1 LPNFCPDGRH
11 RTRLLALVAIPA
23 AFFTAATVALP
34 TARPSQ
40 VDAGVLIERD
50 VVYGRASGE
59 RLLLDAYLPRG
70 GRLRPAI
77 VYFHGGGFRAGDK
90 AYFAPGE
97 QAFAPSALRLVRLGF
112 AVFSVNYRLE
122 PPAPFPAAIV
132 DALRSVRWLRAH
144 ARSFGVDP
152 ARLASF
158 GASAGGNLAA
168 LVATIGRGPL
178 DRSARVRAAVSW
190 SGPMDLGLFD
200 RELAPSSGSSFI
212 ERYMGCSQTV
222 CPSRYAFASPVDHV
236 DRSDP
241 PLLLANGTAEIVP
254 LAQAREM
261 SSRLAAAHVPH
272 DLLVVP
278 GSRHAAEYD
287 ASVWARTVRFL
298 LRNLPPRREQQ
309 ARGNQERGLEEM
321 TAQRHHRPM
330 MG

>member
-1 LPNFCPDGRH
+1 
-11 RTRLLALVAIPA
+11 LALVAIA
-23 AFFTAATVALP
+23 AALFIGVSVAPP

-50 VVYGRASGE
+50 LSYGHAGGQS
-59 RLLLDAYLPRG
+59 LLLDAYLPRR
-70 GRLRPAI
+70 GRLSPAI
-77 VYFHGGGFRAGDK
+77 VFFHGGGFRAGDK
-90 AYFAPGE
+90 AFFAPGE

-132 DALRSVRWLRAH
+132 DALRSVRWIRAH
-144 ARSFGVDP
+144 ARRFGVDR

-178 DRSARVRAAVSW
+178 GARARVRAAVSW

-200 RELAPSSGSSFI
+200 RELAPSWGASFI
-212 ERYMGCSQTV
+212 ERYVGCSQTV

-261 SSRLAAAHVPH
+261 SSRLAAAHVPYE
-272 DLLVVP
+272 LLVVP
-278 GSRHAAEYD
+278 GSRHAAEYE

-298 LRNLPPRREQQ
+298 ERNLR
-309 ARGNQERGLEEM
+309 
-321 TAQRHHRPM
+321 
-330 MG
+330 